1 MVGEVCPAVDAAVA
15 SVAFVR
21 NEIMKPSSARRTVGF
36 HIHSNQHFDCSAALF
51 LFLVTLAN
59 VAFAVR
65 CADNCSVYGYLM
77 SSCLRAEVDK

>member
-51 LFLVTLAN
+51 LFLVTLA
-59 VAFAVR
+59 FAVR

-77 SSCLRAEVDK
+77 LQSSCLRAEVDK